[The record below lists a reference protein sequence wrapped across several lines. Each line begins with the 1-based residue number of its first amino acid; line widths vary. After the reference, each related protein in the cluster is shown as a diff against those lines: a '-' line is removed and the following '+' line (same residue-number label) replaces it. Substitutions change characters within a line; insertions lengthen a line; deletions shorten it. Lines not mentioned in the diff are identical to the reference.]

1 MVAERYLR
9 FDVKRPFNG
18 RPLLWPVKV
27 WKILYPTQRII
38 KLNLFQQ
45 AILGLIRAR
54 CNDINELSELLGLD
68 QQLISFIIEKQLIP
82 NGWIVDD
89 WLTKGGSVTFSGQR
103 VLEDALDASEEIR
116 IGYAFQDGI
125 TGDWMPRF
133 TEELIEIEAS
143 RVDHRGIPSFQ
154 RDLDSGKEDRPFR
167 VHAQSDLPTNLNSLF
182 DAFKKFRTDQNYYRQ
197 LNVDLPP
204 QLNTDSL
211 KFIEETGQSMW
222 LWTWV
227 FPENTGANRWLVS
240 DPFSLQSAVS
250 WIRKPLQ
257 ELLPNNNALALY
269 ISDLLGESRPEEM
282 TASEWL
288 SSLEN
293 QNDLLLM
300 TNYSWA
306 TKVPLIQEY
315 LKNILFKKKYL
326 ESIPFSLQSDIDSL
340 LSLSQQ
346 LVESNLKWMLQTF
359 PVDRTILPKWDYR
372 QRIGQKDWK
381 HGQSLDYLNT
391 IKQNIGVLSDD
402 FVSRMSR
409 IELEQIRIAIRSQN
423 CSLKALLFGAVLG
436 MVDRAEHPLLSLKDR
451 TYLLDSLFDLADAR
465 NKKSSHASSL
475 KATKDEALDFAEIS
489 IEWVK
494 LFKEWY

>member
-27 WKILYPTQRII
+27 WKILYPIQRII

-54 CNDINELSELLGLD
+54 CNDINEMSELLGLD

-154 RDLDSGKEDRPFR
+154 RDLDSGKEYRPFR
-167 VHAQSDLPTNLNSLF
+167 VHAQSELPTNLNSLF

-204 QLNTDSL
+204 QLNNLAQIRFQLHSL
-211 KFIEETGQSMW
+211 K
-222 LWTWV
+222 
-227 FPENTGANRWLVS
+227 
-240 DPFSLQSAVS
+240 
-250 WIRKPLQ
+250 
-257 ELLPNNNALALY
+257 
-269 ISDLLGESRPEEM
+269 
-282 TASEWL
+282 
-288 SSLEN
+288 
-293 QNDLLLM
+293 
-300 TNYSWA
+300 
-306 TKVPLIQEY
+306 
-315 LKNILFKKKYL
+315 
-326 ESIPFSLQSDIDSL
+326 
-340 LSLSQQ
+340 
-346 LVESNLKWMLQTF
+346 
-359 PVDRTILPKWDYR
+359 
-372 QRIGQKDWK
+372 
-381 HGQSLDYLNT
+381 
-391 IKQNIGVLSDD
+391 
-402 FVSRMSR
+402 
-409 IELEQIRIAIRSQN
+409 
-423 CSLKALLFGAVLG
+423 
-436 MVDRAEHPLLSLKDR
+436 
-451 TYLLDSLFDLADAR
+451 
-465 NKKSSHASSL
+465 
-475 KATKDEALDFAEIS
+475 
-489 IEWVK
+489 
-494 LFKEWY
+494 